1 MLAKEGV
8 KIDGAGK
15 VILTVCAVCF
25 QSLRRKTLPK
35 CAVANNFAIGWLP
48 PEFDDTTWMEYAA
61 VCCVRLF
68 LYAIG
73 RLCRVC
79 GWPADEI
86 LLDRWFADNRPIVC
100 VVFCCGS

>member
-35 CAVANNFAIGWLP
+35 CAVANNFAIGWLHLSSMIRRGWSTP
-48 PEFDDTTWMEYAA
+48 WYVAFGWSWVQSADCV
-61 VCCVRLF
+61 VCARWL
-68 LYAIG
+68 
-73 RLCRVC
+73 
-79 GWPADEI
+79 ADHI